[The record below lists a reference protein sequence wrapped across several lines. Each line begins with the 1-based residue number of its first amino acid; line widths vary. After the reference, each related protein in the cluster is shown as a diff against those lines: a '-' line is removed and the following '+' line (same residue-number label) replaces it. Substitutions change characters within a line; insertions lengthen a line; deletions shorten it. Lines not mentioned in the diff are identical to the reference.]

1 MTAVAAPPPRNNRA
15 FVIIVLLLGTA
26 MVLGSAIGVW
36 NYTRGPVVETLRA
49 ARLAPLPRSAEDVTS
64 QAQMRDDAYQVEVKW
79 HAPPA
84 DVDRWVKTS
93 PSLQKLEPAHPLPT
107 TRQFSLP
114 DSASA
119 KAVRITVDD
128 AHGQVEIELS
138 RS

>member
-1 MTAVAAPPPRNNRA
+1 MTAVASPPPKSNKA
-15 FVIIVLLLGTA
+15 FVAIVV
-26 MVLGSAIGVW
+26 VLGAGAVLGGVVGVW

-49 ARLAPLPRSAEDVTS
+49 AQLAPLPRSAENVTS
-64 QAQMRDDAYQVEVKW
+64 QAEMRNGAYQVDVKW

-93 PSLQKLEPAHPLPT
+93 PSLRKLEPARPAPT

-119 KAVRITVDD
+119 KAVRVTIDD
-128 AHGQVEIELS
+128 AQGQVEIELS
-138 RS
+138 RT